1 MPLQALPNDQ
11 DNLTTAASDQVTE
24 GSVTPIFLLSTARSG
39 STLLQRILGTYPE
52 IATAAEPWLL
62 IPLVYAQRARGVHAE
77 YEHGTLAAAI
87 EDFGAQLPGGTGE
100 FDAEVRRFAERLYA
114 RCLAPGQRYFLDK
127 TPPYFLVVEELFR
140 IFPDA
145 KFVFLW
151 RNPLAVAAS
160 LADWPQGNWG
170 GLYRENLFYGLA
182 NLIKAREL
190 HRDRSVAVRFE
201 DYVSGDPVTWK
212 RLMDYLELPFRPE
225 SLSAFS
231 DVELSGRMGDKH
243 GSALYGSLSADPLAK
258 WRTTLANPLRKEAAR
273 RYLAWIGAERLA
285 TMGYD
290 AHALAA
296 ELEAMPV
303 GTEHLAADA
312 RNLARA
318 LVRESFHARLRS
330 MTNVGRPSS
339 LRYVLGAGRRV

>member
-1 MPLQALPNDQ
+1 MSARN
-11 DNLTTAASDQVTE
+11 T
-24 GSVTPIFLLSTARSG
+24 VTPIFLLSTARSG
-39 STLLQRILGTYPE
+39 STLLQRILGSYPE

-62 IPLVYAQRARGVHAE
+62 IPLVYALRGRGVHAE

-87 EDFGAQLPGGTGE
+87 QDFSAQLPRGQAD
-100 FDAEVRRFAERLYA
+100 FDAEVRGFAERLYERRA
-114 RCLAPGQRYFLDK
+114 DPGQRYFLDK
-127 TPPYFLVVEELFR
+127 TPPYFLIVDELFR

-160 LADWPQGNWG
+160 LADWPQRNWG

-182 NLIKAREL
+182 NLINAQRENA
-190 HRDRSVAVRFE
+190 HRSCTVRFE
-201 DYVSGDPVTWK
+201 DYVSGDVATWQ

-225 SLSAFS
+225 SLSHFAQV
-231 DVELSGRMGDKH
+231 DLDGRMGDKH
-243 GSALYGSLSADPLAK
+243 GSALYDTLSDEPLEK
-258 WRTTLANPLRKEAAR
+258 WRVTLANPLRKEAAR

-285 TMGYD
+285 AMGYD
-290 AHALAA
+290 AQLLSA

-303 GTEHLAADA
+303 TMRNTGADA
-312 RNLARA
+312 KHLARA
-318 LVRESFHARLRS
+318 LVREPFHARLRS

-339 LRYVLGAGRRV
+339 LRYILGAGRRV

>member
-1 MPLQALPNDQ
+1 MESA
-11 DNLTTAASDQVTE
+11 E
-24 GSVTPIFLLSTARSG
+24 RITPIFVLSTARSG
-39 STLLQRILGTYPE
+39 STLLQRILGSYPE

-62 IPLVYAQRARGVHAE
+62 IPLVYTRRRRGVHAE
-77 YEHGTLAAAI
+77 YEHGTLAAAT
-87 EDFGAQLPGGTGE
+87 EDFAAQLPGGAADW
-100 FDAEVRRFAERLYA
+100 DAEVRAFAERLYRRSA
-114 RCLAPGQRYFLDK
+114 REGQRYYLDK
-127 TPPYFLVVEELFR
+127 TPPYFLIVEELFR

-182 NLIKAREL
+182 NLIAARE
-190 HRDRSVAVRFE
+190 RYADRSVAVRFE
-201 DYVSGDPVTWK
+201 DYVSGDPDTWR
-212 RLMDYLELPFRPE
+212 RLMDHLELPFRPE
-225 SLSAFS
+225 SLSAFAQ
-231 DVELSGRMGDKH
+231 VELDGRMGDKH
-243 GSALYGSLSADPLAK
+243 GSALYGTLSREPLEK

-285 TMGYD
+285 VMGYD
-290 AHALAA
+290 ARELSAQ
-296 ELEAMPV
+296 LEAMPV
-303 GTEHLAADA
+303 GIDNLAADA
-312 RNLARA
+312 RHLARA

-339 LRYVLGAGRRV
+339 LRYILGASRHV

>member
-1 MPLQALPNDQ
+1 M
-11 DNLTTAASDQVTE
+11 
-24 GSVTPIFLLSTARSG
+24 TPIFVLSTARSG

-62 IPLVYAQRARGVHAE
+62 IPLVYASRQRGVHAE

-87 EDFGAQLPGGTGE
+87 EDFSAQLPGGQPD
-100 FDAEVRRFAERLYA
+100 FDAEVREFAERLYA
-114 RCLAPGQRYFLDK
+114 RSVGPGQRYFLDK
-127 TPPYFLVVEELFR
+127 TPPYFLIVDELLR

-160 LADWPQGNWG
+160 LADWPQRNWG

-182 NLIKAREL
+182 NLIRARQL
-190 HRDRSVAVRFE
+190 NAHRSYAVRFE
-201 DYVSGDPVTWK
+201 DYVAGDTATWQG
-212 RLMDYLELPFRPE
+212 LMDYLELPFRPE
-225 SLSAFS
+225 SLSEFAE
-231 DVELSGRMGDKH
+231 VELTGRMGDKH
-243 GSALYGSLSADPLAK
+243 GSALYGALSGEPLAK

-273 RYLAWIGAERLA
+273 RYLSWIGAERLA
-285 TMGYD
+285 VMGYD
-290 AHALAA
+290 AQALGA

-303 GTEHLAADA
+303 SMDNVAADA
-312 RNLARA
+312 RNLATA
-318 LVRESFHARLRS
+318 LLRESFHARLRS

-339 LRYVLGAGRRV
+339 LRYILGAGRHV